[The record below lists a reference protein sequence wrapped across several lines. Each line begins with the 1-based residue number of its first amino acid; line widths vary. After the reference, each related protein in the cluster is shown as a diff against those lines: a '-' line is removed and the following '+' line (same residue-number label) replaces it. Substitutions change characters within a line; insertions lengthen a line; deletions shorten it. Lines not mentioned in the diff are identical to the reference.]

1 MTSIIA
7 DMAKEMADEARFQ
20 GLSKISYA
28 DSEEARQVVW
38 QDIARAGLLAIRD
51 VVGHTIVD
59 GILAPEK
66 EGVR

>member
-7 DMAKEMADEARFQ
+7 TMAQEMADEARFQ

-28 DSEEARQVVW
+28 DSAEERQVVW

-51 VVGHTIVD
+51 VVGKSVVD

-66 EGVR
+66 EGV

>member
-7 DMAKEMADEARFQ
+7 EMAKEMADEARFQ
-20 GLSKISYA
+20 GLSMISYA

-51 VVGHTIVD
+51 VVGRSVVD

-66 EGVR
+66 EGV